1 MITPIMASPVSSA
14 IYVRSNC
21 PEGDIYAPY
30 IVLKLVNGMIRYAM
44 YPASAIFAVRGTE
57 RMEKSGSVIRSAKQ
71 RTAMRRN
78 TGACA
83 TILSIILQPS
93 ISRLRESFRKDL
105 PYIREA
111 GKTSIRREAQEQRA
125 WLSFLAEM

>member
-21 PEGDIYAPY
+21 PEGDMYAPY
-30 IVLKLVNGMIRYAM
+30 TVLKLVNGIIRYAI
-44 YPASAIFAVRGTE
+44 YPASAIFAVLGTE

-83 TILSIILQPS
+83 TILSIIREPS
-93 ISRLRESFRKDL
+93 ISQWRESFQKDL
-105 PYIREA
+105 PYSREA
-111 GKTSIRREAQEQRA
+111 GKTSSRREAQERQA
-125 WLSFLAEM
+125 WLS